1 MQYFVKELHNG
12 IRILHV
18 PARTITA
25 WCGLYINTGTR
36 DEEKSEGGIAHFF
49 EHVLFKGTE
58 RRPAWRIISSIDD
71 SGGELNAYTTK
82 EETFVYASFLRSE
95 LKKAVDI
102 LTDITFHSTFPEKE
116 VEKERG
122 VILDE
127 IESYK
132 DDPVESLFDKF
143 DALYFKGHPLE
154 KPILGTTASVKKI
167 TREQLSGFVKRK
179 YNTDQIIFCS
189 VGNFNFERICKYA
202 EPLLNEVPAS
212 IRSFERKPFIYSTPF
227 HTTQKE
233 DIHSAYYLLAT
244 TETYRNASGD
254 RIDKTE
260 WHTIILWRGLADLAD
275 KYLRKGA
282 RIYVEGKLR
291 NRQIEGPDGSK
302 KTITEIEAENLVM
315 LDRRQDSNRGGYGQN
330 ENYDENTSYNQN
342 SNSNSSSSSAGP
354 NFEDL
359 GNENEGRGNS
369 PF

>member
-1 MQYFVKELHNG
+1 MNG
-12 IRILHV
+12 V
-18 PARTITA
+18 
-25 WCGLYINTGTR
+25 N
-36 DEEKSEGGIAHFF
+36 K
-49 EHVLFKGTE
+49 
-58 RRPAWRIISSIDD
+58 
-71 SGGELNAYTTK
+71 
-82 EETFVYASFLRSE
+82 
-95 LKKAVDI
+95 
-102 LTDITFHSTFPEKE
+102 
-116 VEKERG
+116 
-122 VILDE
+122 VIL
-127 IESYK
+127 
-132 DDPVESLFDKF
+132 
-143 DALYFKGHPLE
+143 
-154 KPILGTTASVKKI
+154 
-167 TREQLSGFVKRK
+167 
-179 YNTDQIIFCS
+179 
-189 VGNFNFERICKYA
+189 VGNLGLDPEFRKLDNG
-202 EPLLNEVPAS
+202 AS
-212 IRSFERKPFIYSTPF
+212 KARLR
-227 HTTQKE
+227 
-233 DIHSAYYLLAT
+233 LAT